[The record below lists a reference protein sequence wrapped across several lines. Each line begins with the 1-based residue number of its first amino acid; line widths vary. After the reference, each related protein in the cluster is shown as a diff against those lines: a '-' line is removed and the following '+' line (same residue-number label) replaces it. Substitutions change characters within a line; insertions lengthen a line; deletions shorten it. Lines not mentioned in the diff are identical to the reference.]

1 MIEIEEASKFFEKKR
16 ILDNINLSINKG
28 SIFGLI
34 GANGAGKTTL
44 LRCITGVYRT
54 DAGIIRVKG
63 EPIYDNFVAK
73 STMAYVQDENNFF
86 LSYTPSELKKFYSLT
101 YKNFDNDRFDSLN
114 KAMELPMKERIVRF
128 SKGMKMR
135 LSIILALAQRPEI
148 LVMDEPTSGLDP
160 IIKKVVLNSII
171 DEAAEN
177 NTTVI
182 ISSHNIGEL
191 ERICDSVAILHKG
204 KVKYSNTIENM
215 KSTMGKLQ
223 VIMKDSINLE
233 QEDKIKELNVLGISK
248 TGKMYTLV
256 CKNVKETGD
265 KLKEKGVLYI
275 EEVDLSLE
283 DMFLYE
289 VGGDKTYEKI
299 FK

>member
-1 MIEIEEASKFFEKKR
+1 MIEIEEVSKSFENKK
-16 ILDNINLSINKG
+16 ILDDINLSIQKG

-54 DAGIIRVKG
+54 DSGIIRVKG
-63 EPIYDNFVAK
+63 EPIYDNLLAK
-73 STMAYVQDENNFF
+73 STMAYVQDENDFF
-86 LSYTPSELKKFYSLT
+86 LSYTPQELIKFYSLA
-101 YKNFDNDRFDSLN
+101 YKGFDINRFHDLN
-114 KAMELPMKERIVRF
+114 KAMELPMKERIIKF

-135 LSIILALAQRPEI
+135 LSITLALAQRPEI
-148 LVMDEPTSGLDP
+148 LIMDEPTSGLDP
-160 IIKKVVLNSII
+160 IIKRVVLNAII
-171 DEAAEN
+171 DEAAEK
-177 NTTVI
+177 NTTII

-204 KVKYSNTIENM
+204 KVKYSNTVENM
-215 KSTMGKLQ
+215 KKTMGKLQ
-223 VIMKDSINLE
+223 VVMKDSINLE
-233 QEDKIKELNVLGISK
+233 DKKELNIAGMTK

-256 CKNVKETGD
+256 CRDIKDTKER
-265 KLKEKGVLYI
+265 LKDFGVIYM
-275 EEVDLSLE
+275 EEIDLSLE

-289 VGGDKTYEKI
+289 VGGENTYEKI

>member
-1 MIEIEEASKFFEKKR
+1 MIEIEEVSKNFGEKK

-54 DAGIIRVKG
+54 DSGIIRVKG
-63 EPIYDNFVAK
+63 EPVYDNLFAK

-86 LSYTPSELKKFYSLT
+86 LSYTAQELTKFYSLA
-101 YKNFDNDRFDSLN
+101 YRGFDMDRFNALN
-114 KAMELPMKERIVRF
+114 KAMELPMKERIVKF

-135 LSIILALAQRPEI
+135 LSITLALAQIPEI
-148 LVMDEPTSGLDP
+148 LIMDEPTSGLDP
-160 IIKKVVLNSII
+160 IIKRVVLNTII

-177 NTTVI
+177 NTTII

-204 KVKYSNTIENM
+204 KVKYSNTVENM
-215 KSTMGKLQ
+215 KKTMGKLQ
-223 VIMKDSINLE
+223 VVLKDSINLE
-233 QEDKIKELNVLGISK
+233 GSDEYKKLNILGCSK
-248 TGKMYTLV
+248 TGRMYTMV
-256 CKNVKETGD
+256 CKDVKETEE
-265 KLKEKGVLYI
+265 KLNDIGTLYM
-275 EEVDLSLE
+275 EEIDLSLE

-289 VGGDKTYEKI
+289 VVGENIYEKI
-299 FK
+299 FQ